1 MLMKS
6 FGLVALVL
14 ATLHTSLHA
23 QDSTKVSFEGYA
35 EVYYGTQ
42 QSTASQRPDFLYNH
56 TADGLAVNIAW
67 LKWTVEHN
75 RWRIIAA
82 PMLGTY
88 VNSNL
93 DNEPNAVKHLYEA
106 SIGYRFAGTSNSR
119 IDLGIMPSHIGLES
133 NIGSNNLNLTRSLL
147 AENTPY
153 YECGIRWSG
162 TTENGL
168 SWAVL
173 ALNGWQ
179 RMAVA
184 DDLVRPNFG
193 MQLQH
198 DNKKGRV
205 LNYSNY
211 LGSINGRYSVYHN
224 VYATQKLASGWFING
239 EFNYEAMDRTKDFIG
254 GSLALGKQLF
264 HDWTVAA
271 RLEQVRDVNS
281 FYFATRTTP
290 VQINPGGW
298 SANIDYQPHKA
309 IKCRIEAR
317 RLWSLNNEQYESL
330 ALYAPEG
337 LYTAA
342 CCFSF

>member
-1 MLMKS
+1 MLHKTHW
-6 FGLVALVL
+6 LIALIAVAICS
-14 ATLHTSLHA
+14 SLSA
-23 QDSTKVSFEGYA
+23 QDSTNVSFEGYA
-35 EVYYGTQ
+35 EVYYGAQ
-42 QSTASQRPDFLYNH
+42 QSTATQRPDFLDNH
-56 TADGLAVNIAW
+56 TVNGLAVNIAW
-67 LKWTVEHN
+67 LKWTVDHN
-75 RWRIIAA
+75 RWRIVAA
-82 PMLGTY
+82 PMIGTY

-93 DNEPNAVKHLYEA
+93 DNEPNAVQHLYEA
-106 SIGYRFAGTSNSR
+106 SIGYRLGGGANSR
-119 IDLGIMPSHIGLES
+119 IDAGVMPSHIGLES
-133 NIGSNNLNLTRSLL
+133 NFGRNNLNLTRSLL

-153 YECGIRWSG
+153 YECGVRWSG

-173 ALNGWQ
+173 VLNGWQ
-179 RMAVA
+179 RIAVA
-184 DDLVRPNFG
+184 DDQIRPNFG

-224 VYATQKLASGWFING
+224 FYATQKIASNWFINA
-239 EFNYEAMDRTKDFIG
+239 EFNYEAMERSKDFIG

-264 HDWTVAA
+264 HDWTVAG
-271 RLEQVRDVNS
+271 RIEQVRDVNNT
-281 FYFATRTTP
+281 YFATRTTP
-290 VQINPGGW
+290 AQINPGGW

-317 RLWSLNNEQYESL
+317 RLWSVNREPQEDL
-330 ALYAPEG
+330 ALYAPEW

-342 CCFSF
+342 CCISF